1 MRNTTLKRI
10 KALIASS
17 AIVLMLIS
25 CTNMFQDNS
34 SNEADSNVNV
44 EQNKTVVIRLGLKDE
59 MVRAAYPTSVTF
71 KSFSLTGTSE
81 EEGVPEV
88 TWQTDESAGD
98 AKAQL
103 SSAEVTVLS
112 GKTYTFTLTATTE
125 SGAIYKDSTVPIQIV
140 DSGTKLSFALT
151 LVDVGSADA
160 VGNASIAVVLPKN
173 GSVNCVTVSV
183 YSVNEDGTLAAA
195 PISAAY
201 TDRDVP
207 ASDGKAVFDSGELTA
222 GVYCAV
228 FTLWSENE
236 IKTSRVALATWREY
250 FVIAGNSTTTST
262 LNPNGDDLKP
272 DTIYTITFHTDG
284 GSIPAIYEFSRNTNI
299 QASVLRSTR
308 KDGNSTNEWY
318 FDPEF
323 TKPFTSTS
331 GIKENID
338 LYAKWPVIE
347 QTDAIVTIE
356 EEKPY
361 SEDSE
366 KYSMIYYSEGE
377 NESEKYVFTVQS
389 TIPKPTI
396 RWYIDGNLQP
406 DVTGRVFELPAAL
419 LSAGVHKIEAKTSY
433 NGLDYSSSA
442 ELDIL
447 AEGEFL
453 IDFDL
458 IFEEGGLRQDAQ

>member
-1 MRNTTLKRI
+1 MRNTTFKRI
-10 KALIASS
+10 SAVFAAS
-17 AIVLMLIS
+17 AIALMLIS
-25 CTNMFQDNS
+25 C
-34 SNEADSNVNV
+34 SNIFHGKKKNETDSNTKV
-44 EQNKTVVIRLGLKDE
+44 EPNKTVVIRLGLKE
-59 MVRAAYPTSVTF
+59 EQARAAYPTSVTF
-71 KSFSLTGTSE
+71 KSFSLIGTSE

-125 SGAIYKDSTVPIQIV
+125 SGAIYKDSTVPVKII

-151 LVDVGSADA
+151 LVDVGSTDA

-183 YSVNEDGTLAAA
+183 YSVSEDGTLAAA
-195 PISAAY
+195 PLSAAY
-201 TDRDVP
+201 TDKDVP
-207 ASDGKAVFDSGELTA
+207 VEGGKAVFDSGTLTA

-236 IKTSRVALATWREY
+236 IKTSRIALATWREY

-272 DTIYTITFHTDG
+272 DTVYTITFHTNG
-284 GSIPAIYEFSRNTNI
+284 GSIPAINEFSRNTNV

-318 FDPEF
+318 FDEEL
-323 TKPFTSTS
+323 TKPFTTTS

-347 QTDAIVTIE
+347 QTDAIITLE
-356 EEKPY
+356 EEKPD
-361 SEDSE
+361 SSDSE

-377 NESEKYVFTVQS
+377 KESEKYIFTVQS
-389 TIPKPTI
+389 TIPNPTI
-396 RWYIDGNLQP
+396 RWYLDGNLQP

-419 LSAGVHKIEAKTSY
+419 LSAGKHKIESKTTY
-433 NGLDYSSSA
+433 KGLAYSSSA

-447 AEGEFL
+447 ADGEFL

-458 IFEEGGLRQDAQ
+458 VFEEGGLRQDAQ